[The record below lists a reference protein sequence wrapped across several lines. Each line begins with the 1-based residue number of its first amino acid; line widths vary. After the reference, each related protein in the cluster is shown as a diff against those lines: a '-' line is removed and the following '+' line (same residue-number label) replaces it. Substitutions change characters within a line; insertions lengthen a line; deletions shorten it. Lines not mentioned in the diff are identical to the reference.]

1 MKVQLLGTGS
11 ADGWPN
17 AFCTCASCGDVR
29 ASGQTR
35 GQTSAL
41 VDDRLLIDCGPEIPA
56 AASRHGARLDRVH
69 TLLFTHAHPDHVGP
83 AALLFRHWAGH
94 REPLDVF
101 APDAVLAL
109 LRDWIAPTDPVRLHA
124 VSAGDVVST
133 DGYTVQV
140 LQAAHGGDSIGAAV
154 LFDVTDAEGARLLY
168 ATDTGPLPAPTVA
181 AVSDAAFDVVLLE
194 ETFGDHL
201 DHGTAH
207 LDLATFPDQVR
218 RLREVGAV
226 TDHTD
231 LVAVHLSHHNPP
243 IRLLSSRLQPWGARV
258 VADGAV
264 LTAGLTSKSSAVAAP
279 HRTLVL
285 GGARSGKSRHAE
297 ALLAAEPD
305 VTYVATAAPRP
316 DDAEWAE
323 RVTAHR
329 VRRPAHWHTL
339 ETGDVADVLLS
350 AAPGQPILVD
360 CLTLW
365 LTRVLDES
373 DAWDGDT
380 SLADKQVER
389 LLDAWRRTEA
399 RVVVV
404 SNEVG
409 QGVVPQTASGRLFRD
424 LHGRLNAAV
433 AAASDD
439 VTFMLAGRPVQ
450 L

>member
-1 MKVQLLGTGS
+1 MTTS
-11 ADGWPN
+11 TTERRISTWRRSPT
-17 AFCTCASCGDVR
+17 TCADCAR
-29 ASGQTR
+29 
-35 GQTSAL
+35 SA
-41 VDDRLLIDCGPEIPA
+41 P
-56 AASRHGARLDRVH
+56 S
-69 TLLFTHAHPDHVGP
+69 
-83 AALLFRHWAGH
+83 
-94 REPLDVF
+94 
-101 APDAVLAL
+101 
-109 LRDWIAPTDPVRLHA
+109 PTTP
-124 VSAGDVVST
+124 T
-133 DGYTVQV
+133 W
-140 LQAAHGGDSIGAAV
+140 LQW
-154 LFDVTDAEGARLLY
+154 
-168 ATDTGPLPAPTVA
+168 
-181 AVSDAAFDVVLLE
+181 
-194 ETFGDHL
+194 
-201 DHGTAH
+201 
-207 LDLATFPDQVR
+207 
-218 RLREVGAV
+218 
-226 TDHTD
+226 
-231 LVAVHLSHHNPP
+231 
-243 IRLLSSRLQPWGARV
+243 IRLLSSRLQAGGARV

-264 LTAGLTSKSSAVAAP
+264 LTAGLTSKSSAVVAP

-329 VRRPAHWHTL
+329 VRRPAHWQTL

-433 AAASDD
+433 AAASDATAAAAHQTD
-439 VTFMLAGRPVQ
+439 RRARTPRDAVHVGRRCARAVPSPAVRAVSRGD
-450 L
+450 LRR